1 MMRLALN
8 IMGESYAAARRG
20 NGTASRTRATERGN
34 GSAASTTRAA
44 GPASDLHRA
53 GQRNGDEGAIAVAQE
68 TGSFDSQSQKGR

>member
-8 IMGESYAAARRG
+8 IMGESYAAAR
-20 NGTASRTRATERGN
+20 RGN

>member
-1 MMRLALN
+1 MRLALN

-44 GPASDLHRA
+44 GPGIGSASGGTEER
-53 GQRNGDEGAIAVAQE
+53 
-68 TGSFDSQSQKGR
+68 